1 MESNPID
8 SVFWFCKKFFD
19 FWLFVIETRILVLI
33 PWKNSWKS
41 NLWKDNINIVQVW
54 DIACKNMPLNISKVS
69 NLSGHTA
76 NIFEV
81 IFTVFNRVRISTV
94 ISL

>member
-8 SVFWFCKKFFD
+8 SVFWFRKKFFD
-19 FWLFVIETRILVLI
+19 FCLFVIETRILVLI

-41 NLWKDNINIVQVW
+41 NLWKDNIVQVW

-69 NLSGHTA
+69 NLSGHRKIA
-76 NIFEV
+76 VGWE
-81 IFTVFNRVRISTV
+81 R
-94 ISL
+94 SLYNCILGQ